1 MLSLV
6 ILLASAE
13 VRHLVVRCVEGGKGG
28 GAVVGEGR
36 LKVNG
41 CHCWCMEVLQ
51 WLILKT
57 MSWWKALERL

>member
-1 MLSLV
+1 M
-6 ILLASAE
+6 
-13 VRHLVVRCVEGGKGG
+13 RHLVVRCVEGGKGG